1 MPNPLTPTDI
11 DNDMG
16 LFAQFYESLVRR
28 LDDGYDVLFTREAGQ
43 YQAEVTRNNKGHI
56 GVADTARSALIRAVG
71 NYAKDALWP
80 EEKR

>member
-16 LFAQFYESLVRR
+16 LFAQFYESLVRK
-28 LDDGYDVLFTREAGQ
+28 LDDGYEVLFAKEAGQ
-43 YQAEVTRNNKGHI
+43 YHAEVTRNNKGHI

-71 NYAKDALWP
+71 NYAKAALWP
-80 EEKR
+80 EVKK